1 MIVNNIRNIGT
12 IPSIGES
19 PFETLMRVVFG
30 NGEDGCVLDPLVSP
44 MWQDAAGTIAV
55 TAGGDKVRRID
66 DISGNGNNA
75 TATSDSERPTYRVN
89 GGKPY
94 LEFNGAQSMV
104 FNGTDLN
111 FAQVSAHVGFRA
123 SANVQT
129 IIGWPHAATH
139 ISPYY
144 RMLIHTSSS
153 ERLLSHWNGG
163 SQLFSN
169 ATTGWLTHCTGG
181 SSPANGTFWANG
193 LAWGTATAQDP
204 ITYPNNQ
211 PAIIGRGASN
221 VDRFTGRLYG
231 VAVFNRATVSA
242 DAVAIHNWLKNR
254 YT

>member
-1 MIVNNIRNIGT
+1 MISNQARRNFDKELIGM
-12 IPSIGES
+12 S
-19 PFETLMRVVFG
+19 PFEIMMKVVFG
-30 NGEDGCVLDPLVSP
+30 NAEDGCILDPLMSP

-55 TAGGDKVRRID
+55 TTDGDKVRRID

-75 TATSDSERPTYRVN
+75 TSTSDSERPTYRVN

-94 LEFNGAQSMV
+94 LEFSGAQSMV

-111 FAQVSAHVGFRA
+111 FGQVSAHVGFRA

-139 ISPYY
+139 VSPYY
-144 RMLIHTSSS
+144 RMLIHTALS

-163 SQLFSN
+163 SQLFSS
-169 ATTGWLTHCTGG
+169 ASSGWLTHCTGG
-181 SSPANGTFWANG
+181 SSPVNGTFWANG
-193 LAWGTATAQDP
+193 LAWGTATAQNP

-254 YT
+254 YV